1 MAIIKGVRRRQ
12 GFIVKKGN
20 PLNIRSVRDI
30 TPEIRYINRQK
41 GAGTRVLFDYL
52 LKKEGISPA
61 NIQGYENEAATH
73 MSVAVAV
80 QKDNAD
86 TGMGIYSCA
95 KALGLDFVDAAFE
108 EYDFV
113 TYAEYLELPAV
124 QEFLCALTGEEFG
137 RRLDELGGY
146 SREEIGNP
154 VHRGTREKL
163 REHGI
168 SAAGKC
174 AVQLKKSDYE
184 KYDYLL
190 GMETWNISNIMRI
203 IGSDPDHKVHR
214 LLDFSD
220 HPRDIADPWYTGNFD
235 VTYDDIEEG
244 CEALL
249 AYLEKKGEIRIP

>member
-1 MAIIKGVRRRQ
+1 MIKILFICLGNICRSPMAEFVFKDMTARRGLGDQ
-12 GFIVKKGN
+12 F
-20 PLNIRSVRDI
+20 
-30 TPEIRYINRQK
+30 YI
-41 GAGTRVLFDYL
+41 A
-52 LKKEGISPA
+52 S
-61 NIQGYENEAATH
+61 AAT
-73 MSVAVAV
+73 
-80 QKDNAD
+80 
-86 TGMGIYSCA
+86 
-95 KALGLDFVDAAFE
+95 
-108 EYDFV
+108 
-113 TYAEYLELPAV
+113 
-124 QEFLCALTGEEFG
+124 
-137 RRLDELGGY
+137 

-184 KYDYLL
+184 KYAYLL

-235 VTYDDIEEG
+235 VTYDDIVEG